1 MTVTVNTVTVNVD
14 HMSRVLQVLRAA
26 TGRPELSYACP
37 PRPLTGGFW
46 AELFGFS
53 LVDPPPGWPGELV
66 ARIMPDADAAGKEMI
81 VQALVASAGFP
92 TPVVRVSGRDESGR
106 AFMVMDRAAGA
117 HLLSGLAGAGAIAS
131 AVAAMREMPRL
142 LASTMARLHSLDP
155 APVRDQLCSSCA
167 IPFTLSHLL
176 VTLREMARDY
186 GRADLT
192 SAAQWLIDNP
202 PPPGPEVICH
212 GDLHPFNLLVD
223 DADVCLLDWTA
234 ALLAP
239 RAYDVAFT
247 SLLLAEPPFAV
258 PRALRPVVRRL
269 GARLARRFVARYEQE
284 AVVAVDPR
292 ELRWHQSVGCLRALV
307 EVAGWSRQGL
317 AEARAGHPWLVCGP
331 AFARRLTTLTG
342 THVQSSSLSWPAQP
356 ATSPRR

>member
-1 MTVTVNTVTVNVD
+1 VTVNID
-14 HMSRVLQVLRAA
+14 QSSRLLEVLRAT
-26 TGRPELSYACP
+26 TGQPELSYAAP

-46 AELFGFS
+46 AELFAFS
-53 LVDPPPGWPGELV
+53 LAAPPAGWPAELV
-66 ARIMPDADAAGKEMI
+66 ARFMPDADAAGKETI
-81 VQALVASAGFP
+81 VQAVVASAGFP
-92 TPVVRVSGRDESGR
+92 TPVVRASGRDGTGR

-117 HLLSGLAGAGAIAS
+117 HLLSGLSGAGAIAS
-131 AVAAMREMPRL
+131 AVAAMRELPGL

-167 IPFTLSHLL
+167 IPFTASQLL
-176 VTLREMARDY
+176 VTLRAMARDY
-186 GRADLT
+186 GRADLA

-212 GDLHPFNLLVD
+212 GDLHPFNLLVAG
-223 DADVCLLDWTA
+223 ADVCLLDWTA

-247 SLLLAEPPFAV
+247 SLLLADPPLAV
-258 PRALRPVVRRL
+258 ERALRPVVRRL

-284 AVVAVDPR
+284 AGVTVDPR
-292 ELRWHQSVGCLRALV
+292 ELRWHQGVGCLRALV
-307 EVAGWSRQGL
+307 EASGWPQQGL

-331 AFARRLTTLTG
+331 AFARRLTSLTG
-342 THVQSSSLSWPAQP
+342 TRVSDLGH
-356 ATSPRR
+356 